1 MFYSGTILNLSE
13 NGMLIKTNINIS
25 CGESFIVLIP
35 AKKELPK
42 LIASVKR
49 ITGEN
54 SISPGFGVELT
65 DPPQQYTDFVENLSH
80 YLYI

>member
-13 NGMLIKTNINIS
+13 NGMLIKTNIDIP
-25 CGESFIVLIP
+25 CGESFIVLIS

-42 LIASVKR
+42 LVANVKR

-54 SISPGFGVELT
+54 TLSPGIGVELT
-65 DPPQQYTDFVENLSH
+65 DSPQQYRNFVENLSS
-80 YLYI
+80 YLYL